1 MSERL
6 GTFIRIPLKISQL
19 NHRDD
24 LARVNSSST
33 WSTTHQGSDVA
44 IEPSQQPLDAPAS
57 SGIFSARPVWG
68 AFINGAFVDA
78 GALDTFAVLEA
89 ANGQPLARVVSA
101 DEDLVAMAV
110 TDARRAYDE
119 VWRYL
124 PPKEKGALMRQV
136 AAKIREHADE
146 LAEICA
152 REVGKPK
159 RDALRV
165 DVTSCHSSFDYYS
178 GLTEMMHGQILD
190 QGPVEARVTYEPY
203 GVVAAI
209 LPFNWPP
216 IHFSKKCAPALAV
229 GNTVVIKPGEQAP
242 LTVLRLVELANE
254 VLPPGVINAVS
265 GLSAGAMLASHPRVE
280 RISFTGATA
289 TGRKVMESAAKNL
302 TFATLELGGKNALLV
317 LDDADVDEAVAIAI
331 EGMFYNQGEACTS
344 TSRLLVHSSLYDEF
358 AAKFVERTAALVVG
372 DPLAPSTDIG
382 PLVDRRQQE
391 RVLHYADVGTSEGAT
406 LLYQGEL
413 PEHLDLA
420 NGFYVA
426 PVVVG
431 DVTKEMTIAREEI
444 FGPVAAL
451 MRFDTDD
458 EAVDIANATDYGLT
472 AAICTRD
479 EVRASHL
486 AQRIEV
492 GMVFVNNYTRRNF
505 IGSPFGG
512 VKGSGYGR
520 EYGPETLHEFVRA
533 KNVRFPSGRG
543 AIPGWPPNA

>member
-1 MSERL
+1 MTNDPKIANADASASESLFQR
-6 GTFIRIPLKISQL
+6 
-19 NHRDD
+19 
-24 LARVNSSST
+24 
-33 WSTTHQGSDVA
+33 
-44 IEPSQQPLDAPAS
+44 
-57 SGIFSARPVWG
+57 RPVWG
-68 AFINGAFVDA
+68 AFIHGAFVEAGDA
-78 GALDTFAVLEA
+78 QTFEVLEA
-89 ANGQPLARVVSA
+89 ATGRSIARVVSA
-101 DEDLVAMAV
+101 DDALVERAV
-110 TDARRAYDE
+110 ADSRRAYEE
-119 VWRYL
+119 VWRHL

-136 AAKIREHADE
+136 AARIREHADE

-165 DVTSCHSSFDYYS
+165 DVTSSHSSFDYYS
-178 GLTEMMHGQILD
+178 GLTEMIHGQILD
-190 QGPVEARVTYEPY
+190 QGPIEARVTYEPY

-216 IHFSKKCAPALAV
+216 IHFSKKCAPAICV

-242 LTVLRLVELANE
+242 LTVLRLVEIANE

-265 GLSAGAMLASHPRVE
+265 GLGAGASLASHPRVE

-302 TFATLELGGKNALLV
+302 TFATLELGGKNALII
-317 LDDADVDEAVAIAI
+317 LDDADLEDSVAIAI

-344 TSRLLVHSSLYDEF
+344 TSRILVHDSLYDDF
-358 AAKFVERTAALVVG
+358 AARFVEATSRLVVG
-372 DPLAPSTDIG
+372 DPLSPNTDIG

-391 RVLHYADVGTSEGAT
+391 RVQHYARIGVEEGAT
-406 LLYQGEL
+406 LLYEGAIPDEL
-413 PEHLDLA
+413 DVGD
-420 NGFYVA
+420 GFYVV
-426 PVVVG
+426 PTVLG
-431 DVTKEMTIAREEI
+431 DVTREMTVAREEI
-444 FGPVAAL
+444 FGPVASL
-451 MRFDTDD
+451 MRFSDDD
-458 EAVDIANATDYGLT
+458 EAVEIANATDYGLT

-479 EVRASHL
+479 EVRASRL
-486 AQRIEV
+486 AERLEV

-543 AIPGWPPNA
+543 AIPGWPPRA